1 MQETIAEAVYE
12 AMRSVDVVSQEDR
25 ELFREMYGAYLDE
38 GLMEEHDE
46 GDVLG
51 YEVAGSNE
59 DFAGLIVTGL
69 LADGEVEQ
77 EDGRKVFKVVKGAL
91 DDYPQRMI
99 NGRMQNYFEGTPED
113 FAEEVAEKIQRGL
126 EKKGLLGRVKG
137 LLGRRV

>member
-25 ELFREMYGAYLDE
+25 ELFREMYGEAAESDFMDE
-38 GLMEEHDE
+38 NDE
-46 GDVLG
+46 GDVPG

-59 DFAGLIVTGL
+59 DFAGLIVGGL

-77 EDGRKVFKVVKGAL
+77 GDGRKVFKVVKGAL

-99 NGRMQNYFEGTPED
+99 NGRMQNYFEGPPED

-126 EKKGLLGRVKG
+126 ENKGLLGRVKG
-137 LLGRRV
+137 LLGGRV

>member
-25 ELFREMYGAYLDE
+25 ELFREVYGAYLDE
-38 GLMEEHDE
+38 GLMEENDE

-59 DFAGLIVTGL
+59 DFAALIVGGL

-77 EDGRKVFKVVKGAL
+77 GDGRKVFKVVKDAL

-99 NGRMQNYFEGTPED
+99 NGQMQNYFEGPPED

>member
-25 ELFREMYGAYLDE
+25 ELFREVYGAYLDE
-38 GLMEEHDE
+38 GLMEENDE

-59 DFAGLIVTGL
+59 DFAALIVGGL

-77 EDGRKVFKVVKGAL
+77 GDGRKVFKVVKDAL

-99 NGRMQNYFEGTPED
+99 NGRMQNYFEGPPED